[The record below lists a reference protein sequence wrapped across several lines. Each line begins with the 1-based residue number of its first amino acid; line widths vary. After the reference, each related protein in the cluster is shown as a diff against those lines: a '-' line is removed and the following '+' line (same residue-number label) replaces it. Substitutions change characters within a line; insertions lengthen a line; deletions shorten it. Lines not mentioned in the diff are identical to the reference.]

1 MFRIVHGLLFFGFPS
16 DVCIQQNVNRITRSS
31 NSQVLV
37 CSFARTCCYFKNVQ
51 ASSDEG
57 YYVCKITNPDR
68 GSVETQ
74 PAELIIYVN
83 KLSEIYISFTI
94 LKDQSMELYTPYN
107 HLILV
112 TFRSC

>member
-1 MFRIVHGLLFFGFPS
+1 MF
-16 DVCIQQNVNRITRSS
+16 IQQDVNRITRSS

-37 CSFARTCCYFKNVQ
+37 CPFARTCFFFQNVQ

-57 YYVCKITNPDR
+57 YHVCKIANPDR

-74 PAELIIYVN
+74 PAELIICVG

-94 LKDQSMELYTPYN
+94 LKDQNMELYTPYN